1 MLEVSSILIFV
12 LTKPLCWGPWHTFL
26 GEMGRSFF
34 ICRDHF
40 FTVEVV
46 PPTDGHQE
54 FLHQAWMLP
63 FQPHCE
69 TRELPRFQ
77 AWPRRIRG
85 GPWSSSSRR
94 RLTLGTTCWSPWAL
108 GPTQPTMPTFAFL
121 NFHEGIQNRYR
132 LQHKLKNIH
141 LILPWS
147 WQEAGWEYATERK
160 KMTLPDSPVS
170 KVKKRSGWCPRT
182 DCLPNSL
189 QRWLRCAGRVHTG
202 TLGTAPGYEYRWP
215 VPYEP
220 LATPFREIV
229 CLGLWKWGSLLNY
242 SVFSGQRRN

>member
-94 RLTLGTTCWSPWAL
+94 RLTLGTICWSPWAL
-108 GPTQPTMPTFAFL
+108 GPTQPTTPTFAFL

-160 KMTLPDSPVS
+160 KWPCQILQFPKSRRDLVGAPELTAYQTACRDGSVVRGVS
-170 KVKKRSGWCPRT
+170 TPERLGQLLGMST
-182 DCLPNSL
+182 
-189 QRWLRCAGRVHTG
+189 AGRSHMS
-202 TLGTAPGYEYRWP
+202 R
-215 VPYEP
+215 
-220 LATPFREIV
+220 
-229 CLGLWKWGSLLNY
+229 
-242 SVFSGQRRN
+242 

>member
-1 MLEVSSILIFV
+1 MLEVSSILVFV
-12 LTKPLCWGPWHTFL
+12 FTKPLCWAPWHTFL
-26 GEMGRSFF
+26 GGMGRCFF

-46 PPTDGHQE
+46 PPTNGHQE

-69 TRELPRFQ
+69 ARELPGFQ
-77 AWPRRIRG
+77 AWPRRLRG

-94 RLTLGTTCWSPWAL
+94 RLTLGTTHRSPWAL
-108 GPTQPTMPTFAFL
+108 GPTQPTTPTFAFL

-160 KMTLPDSPVS
+160 KWPCQILQFPKSRRDLVGAPELTAYQTARRDGSVVRGVS
-170 KVKKRSGWCPRT
+170 TPERLGQLLGMST
-182 DCLPNSL
+182 
-189 QRWLRCAGRVHTG
+189 AGRSH
-202 TLGTAPGYEYRWP
+202 RS
-215 VPYEP
+215 
-220 LATPFREIV
+220 R
-229 CLGLWKWGSLLNY
+229 
-242 SVFSGQRRN
+242 